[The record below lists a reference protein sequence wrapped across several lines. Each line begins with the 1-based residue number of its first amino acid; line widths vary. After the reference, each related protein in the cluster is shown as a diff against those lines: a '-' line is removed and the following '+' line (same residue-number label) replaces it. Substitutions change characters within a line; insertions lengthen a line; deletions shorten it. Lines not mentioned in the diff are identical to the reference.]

1 MFISVLYQITYRPT
15 ASAASAAVS
24 QFTHRLLFPSLT
36 ADPFLT
42 HSCASFLSLFLHLS
56 SFYSQSLL
64 SLALSFFFSLSI
76 FLSLSLYLSFSLS
89 PSFFILLTISILYC
103 SFSLPHSSFS
113 QSLFLSP
120 SFLLPLSLSLSLIF
134 PLCLSVFLS
143 ISIEKGVSV
152 EPIKT
157 CSDGYDK
164 LLMNR
169 WRVPICSFVCCMFS

>member
-15 ASAASAAVS
+15 ASAAVS

-42 HSCASFLSLFLHLS
+42 HNCASFLSLFLHLS
-56 SFYSQSLL
+56 SFYSQSIL
-64 SLALSFFFSLSI
+64 SLALSFF
-76 FLSLSLYLSFSLS
+76 FSLS

-103 SFSLPHSSFS
+103 SFFLPHSSFS

>member
-15 ASAASAAVS
+15 ASAAVS

-76 FLSLSLYLSFSLS
+76 FLSLSLSLSFFLSLS
-89 PSFFILLTISILYC
+89 LFLHFTHNLYSVLLFLPPSFFIFTI
-103 SFSLPHSSFS
+103 
-113 QSLFLSP
+113 
-120 SFLLPLSLSLSLIF
+120 SLSLSFFLT
-134 PLCLSVFLS
+134 PTLSVSFSHFSSLS
-143 ISIEKGVSV
+143 
-152 EPIKT
+152 
-157 CSDGYDK
+157 
-164 LLMNR
+164 
-169 WRVPICSFVCCMFS
+169 VCLPFYFHWKRCKCGAYQNVW